1 MSASEENRS
10 AHGLER
16 SPEGSLE
23 SSVQSF
29 EGPAQAPGARPIEL
43 VFRTIDE
50 RTSELA
56 LALALEHIRPTRY
69 HVIRN
74 VRPFSAAVQRM
85 LQLPHQSSH
94 VVHMDADCLILE
106 DLRPFL
112 DQNDLPY
119 VDCYVNDRFRGR
131 IHCGVHITSTAVI
144 EAMRDTPEPLEDM
157 RYVLRP
163 ESRLRNLA
171 LTRLG
176 LEKQLASF
184 HILHDHFQ
192 RYTDI
197 FHKYALRELR
207 SRDVTHEKRLET
219 AMKKWGRSVDVEV
232 ARRAVAHAIEHVPR
246 DATPAVVDAYI
257 RELPARATAEVAAMG
272 LTQPGELTMDEVTRA
287 MEQDPVGLG
296 PPTKK
301 PKVFGLGLSRTG
313 TRSLTA
319 ALHLLGWDTVHYPV
333 DRPALETLM
342 RGDVRFP
349 HLERYDGMTD
359 ITVSPYFEDLDLA
372 YPGSKFVLTVRDEDA
387 WLKSCENHWA
397 SRPAFQ
403 ASPPPGKGTSPEDHA
418 THMEIRRFLRAAV
431 YAGYEFHAERFR
443 RAYRRHVAAVKA
455 YFADRPGDLLV
466 LEIAGGEGFEKLAPF
481 LGVKAPEQPFPHK
494 GKKLSERLAA
504 QAKAEND
511 AAGHYTK
518 RLDEGE

>member
-1 MSASEENRS
+1 VSAEDAN
-10 AHGLER
+10 
-16 SPEGSLE
+16 GSVE
-23 SSVQSF
+23 SFDGVPQK
-29 EGPAQAPGARPIEL
+29 PGARRVEL

-56 LALALEHIRPTRY
+56 LQLALERIQPVRY

-74 VRPFSAAVQRM
+74 VRPFSQAVQRM
-85 LQLPHQSSH
+85 LQLPHDCSH

-106 DLRPFL
+106 DMRPFL
-112 DQNDLPY
+112 DQNELPY

-131 IHCGVHITSTAVI
+131 IHCGVHITSLEVVH
-144 EAMRDTPEPLEDM
+144 AMRDTPEPADDM

-176 LEKQLASF
+176 LEKQLATF

-207 SRDVTHEKRLET
+207 SRDETHQKRLET
-219 AMKKWGRSVDVEV
+219 AMKKWGQSVDVEV
-232 ARRAVAHAIEHVPR
+232 ARRAVRHAVEHVPL
-246 DATPAVVDAYI
+246 DADPKVVDAYI
-257 RELPARATAEVAAMG
+257 RRLPEFAETEVRAMG
-272 LTQPGELTMDEVTRA
+272 LVQSGTLTMDEVKKA

-333 DRPALETLM
+333 DRAALEAMM
-342 RGDVRFP
+342 RGDVKFP
-349 HLERYDGMTD
+349 HLDRYDGMTD
-359 ITVSPYFEDLDLA
+359 ITVSPYYEDLDKA
-372 YPGSKFVLTVRDEDA
+372 YPGSKFVLTVRDEEG

-403 ASPPPGKGTSPEDHA
+403 EAPPPGKEVSPEEHL

-431 YAGYEFHAERFR
+431 YASYDYQPDRFR
-443 RAYRRHVAAVKA
+443 RAYRRHVEDVKA
-455 YFADRPGDLLV
+455 YFEDRPEDLLV
-466 LEIAGGEGFEKLAPF
+466 LAVAQGEGFEKLAPF
-481 LGVKAPEQPFPHK
+481 LGVPVPSQPFPHK
-494 GKKLSERLAA
+494 GKRLSERLAA
-504 QAKAEND
+504 QAKAANEASGNL
-511 AAGHYTK
+511 TK

>member
-1 MSASEENRS
+1 MSDAAANGTVETFD
-10 AHGLER
+10 GV
-16 SPEGSLE
+16 P
-23 SSVQSF
+23 QK
-29 EGPAQAPGARPIEL
+29 PGARPIEL

-56 LALALEHIRPTRY
+56 LQLALEHIQPVRY

-74 VRPFSAAVQRM
+74 VRPFSQAVQRM
-85 LQLPHQSSH
+85 LRLPHDCSH

-106 DLRPFL
+106 DMRPFL

-131 IHCGVHITSTAVI
+131 IHCGVHITSLEVVH
-144 EAMRDTPEPLEDM
+144 AMRDTPEPEGDM

-176 LEKQLASF
+176 LEKQLATF

-207 SRDVTHEKRLET
+207 SRDDTHQKRLES
-219 AMKKWGRSVDVEV
+219 AMKKWGQSVDVDV
-232 ARRAVAHAIEHVPR
+232 ARRAVRHAVEHVPL
-246 DATPAVVDAYI
+246 DASPDVVETYI
-257 RELPARATAEVAAMG
+257 RRLPEFAETEVRAMG
-272 LTQPGELTMDEVTRA
+272 LVQSGTLTMDEVKEA
-287 MEQDPVGLG
+287 MEKDPVGLG

-333 DRPALETLM
+333 DRAALEAMM
-342 RGDVRFP
+342 RGDVKFP
-349 HLERYDGMTD
+349 HLDRYDGMTD
-359 ITVSPYFEDLDLA
+359 ITVSPYYEDLDKA
-372 YPGSKFVLTVRDEDA
+372 YPGSKFVLTVRDEEG

-403 ASPPPGKGTSPEDHA
+403 EAPPPGKDVSPEEHL

-431 YAGYEFHAERFR
+431 YASYDYQPDRFR
-443 RAYRRHVAAVKA
+443 RAYRRHVEDVKA
-455 YFADRPGDLLV
+455 YFKDRPDDLLV
-466 LEIAGGEGFEKLAPF
+466 IAIAQGEGFEKLAPF
-481 LGVKAPEQPFPHK
+481 LGVAAPNQPFPHK
-494 GKKLSERLAA
+494 GKRLSERMAA
-504 QAKAEND
+504 QAKAANEASGNL
-511 AAGHYTK
+511 TK